1 MLEPIKSEE
10 GVLKLARRF
19 GWDNFTISQLL
30 RIRMSAE
37 QYGLALFREVTV
49 STPEFAL
56 RSALASQ
63 DHTPTT
69 YFKAE
74 QFGLLNALFD
84 VLNDDKKLRGK
95 AVGNLE
101 DRVTALEEALA
112 KTGLVTSASA
122 TTPNADIPLE
132 PTTNKDDVG
141 KVRDEDDLFA
151 YNLSSPEF
159 DVCLH
164 RMVASTG
171 GTVEFGI
178 KTDSFSRYFARY
190 HRRPALKNETMVAK
204 ALPKRVARTYAF
216 YFELPRDL
224 GLLQQVL
231 KSDAKLHL
239 ESLRNNK
246 FYSH

>member
-10 GVLKLARRF
+10 GILKLARRF

-30 RIRMSAE
+30 RIRMGAE
-37 QYGLALFREVTV
+37 RYGLALFREVAV
-49 STPEFAL
+49 STPEFVL
-56 RSALASQ
+56 RSALVTQ

-69 YFKAE
+69 YFKTE
-74 QFGLLNALFD
+74 QFGLLDALFD
-84 VLNDDKKLRGK
+84 VLNEDKKLRGK
-95 AVGNLE
+95 VVGNLE

-122 TTPNADIPLE
+122 ALLE
-132 PTTNKDDVG
+132 PTTNKDG
-141 KVRDEDDLFA
+141 ISKVRGEDDLFA
-151 YNLSSPEF
+151 YDISSPEF
-159 DVCLH
+159 NICLH
-164 RMVASTG
+164 RMIASTG

-190 HRRPALKNETMVAK
+190 HRLPALKIETMVAK
-204 ALPKRVARTYAF
+204 ALPKRVTRTYAF

-224 GLLQQVL
+224 ELLQQVL
-231 KSDAKLHL
+231 KNDAKLYL